1 MLTSS
6 LRSIIVPLWLHYRQ
20 STCDTLRVGEG
31 VAVLQRTR
39 SSCGFCFLVINQ
51 RECHDSGEERE
62 EGHQEVEVAHDDV
75 EINGRGRS

>member
-6 LRSIIVPLWLHYRQ
+6 LRSIIVPLWLLYRQ
-20 STCDTLRVGEG
+20 SACDTLRVGEG

-39 SSCGFCFLVINQ
+39 SLCGFCFLVINQ
-51 RECHDSGEERE
+51 RERHGSSEERE

-75 EINGRGRS
+75 EISGRERS